1 MNIEAVNLQG
11 TAQFQMSKSSDQV
24 SDARKKAVDLVQ
36 NEKAE
41 KKQIQPEELLKQI
54 KSLTEDGLYSVRFE
68 NDERTDGL
76 VVKIVNRENDEVI
89 RQVPAEELLELKAT
103 LEDLRGNIIDTQS

>member
-1 MNIEAVNLQG
+1 MNVEAINLQ
-11 TAQFQMSKSSDQV
+11 TTPQFQLSKGSDQV
-24 SDARKKAVDLVQ
+24 TESRKKVEDLAQ
-36 NEKAE
+36 SDQAE

-54 KSLTEDGLYSVRFE
+54 KALTDDGLYSVRFE
-68 NDERTDGL
+68 NDERAHGL

-103 LEDLRGNIIDTQS
+103 LADLRGNIIDTQS